1 MQSPRVI
8 FGGSLRTGRSMCMKW
23 ANFCQKHIGRGL
35 PFCVVAAR
43 MINGPGDS
51 LDAACLGEQRVV
63 SEDRIIIA

>member
-1 MQSPRVI
+1 
-8 FGGSLRTGRSMCMKW
+8 MCMKW